1 MAKNNLFPTL
11 PLLGGSKIAD
21 KIDIEVIKQNLLRFN
36 QPDKRGCLCCEE
48 KFDSE
53 GVHNRYCKKCKIK
66 YGEELYTVRKYP
78 DRRGAE
84 RKDCDRRK
92 NYE

>member
-1 MAKNNLFPTL
+1 MSKNKSFPHL
-11 PLLGGSKIAD
+11 PLSGGSK
-21 KIDIEVIKQNLLRFN
+21 KIDELDIKVIEENLLRFN
-36 QPDKRGCLCCEE
+36 KPGERRCLSCRE
-48 KFDSE
+48 KFPSE
-53 GVHNRYCKKCKIK
+53 GAHNRYCKKCKIK

-84 RKDCDRRK
+84 RKDCDRRR